1 MATFYKYQ
9 ERDVDSQVNWADV
22 GSGLSNLVTD
32 QLATRKA
39 KKEAYDDQV
48 RAFNQYLDEH
58 PVGDNQNM
66 TEWTA
71 SYASQMQQQML
82 ANQRAFKNGQI
93 SERDNI
99 VFIQNVQ
106 NGTKTMF
113 DLSTEYQ
120 AEFAKKM
127 ERLNSTDP
135 KNKSQELEL
144 WVAENNESWSNFK
157 NTKPIIDPRTGLVL
171 LSKKN
176 EKGEYENVSAADL
189 STRIKQD
196 VNYFDVDAATT
207 QMQTDFGENVISG
220 FRSVAQRAKKGELL
234 SVADKRTKDEFE
246 KSLDVMVQSQSDTYN
261 ISSILTNSISS
272 TNYEYTTNAEEAS
285 KDKNKILLV
294 QRNGQFVPDFNTT
307 NGKEQ
312 QKVAQDFMKQ
322 QFLGKIDYVQQSQTV
337 NEIGDAQKFAPQ
349 QKQQHIKSGYEY
361 QQDNME
367 SAARNFAENMYTFY
381 HSPNIDEVETS
392 GNYLR
397 SRAGENFVGGIGKNE
412 YGTYTRTKN
421 LPGTSGEKQ
430 GRALVGVLGLD
441 DAYAETVIKIYLG
454 LGGGKPISKVRAQST
469 YDPNDVEPKVAN
481 PKTKKNN
488 QAPR

>member
-82 ANQRAFKNGQI
+82 ANQRAFKNGQV
-93 SERDNI
+93 SERDNV

-127 ERLNSTDP
+127 ERLNSSDP

-196 VNYFDVDAATT
+196 VNYFDVDAVTT
-207 QMQTDFGENVISG
+207 QMQADFGENVISG
-220 FRSVAQRAKKGELL
+220 FRSIAQRAKKGELL

-322 QFLGKIDYVQQSQTV
+322 QFLGKIDYLQQSQTV
-337 NEIGDAQKFAPQ
+337 NEIGDKQQFAPQ
-349 QKQQHIKSGYEY
+349 QRIPRQETVFDY
-361 QQDNME
+361 QREQDQF
-367 SAARNFAENMYTFY
+367 SAKNFAKNAYTLMFNTNTGDVNTAANFLV
-381 HSPNIDEVETS
+381 SQS
-392 GNYLR
+392 GGTQTAL
-397 SRAGENFVGGIGKNE
+397 GKNAYGIFTPGQE
-412 YGTYTRTKN
+412 YSTTNSESLIRSMVGTFGQTPAMQEMIVEEFNKLN
-421 LPGTSGEKQ
+421 PPKKISSSKGQSGKKENKKENK
-430 GRALVGVLGLD
+430 LD
-441 DAYAETVIKIYLG
+441 FSIFNI
-454 LGGGKPISKVRAQST
+454 
-469 YDPNDVEPKVAN
+469 N
-481 PKTKKNN
+481 
-488 QAPR
+488 

>member
-82 ANQRAFKNGQI
+82 ANQRAFKNGQV
-93 SERDNI
+93 SERDNV

-272 TNYEYTTNAEEAS
+272 TNYEYTTNTEEAS

-322 QFLGKIDYVQQSQTV
+322 QFLGKIDYMEQSQVVT
-337 NEIGDAQKFAPQ
+337 EIGDEQKFAPQ
-349 QKQQHIKSGYEY
+349 QRIPRQETVFDY
-361 QQDNME
+361 QREQDQF
-367 SAARNFAENMYTFY
+367 SAKNFAKNAYTLLFD
-381 HSPNIDEVETS
+381 PNS
-392 GNYLR
+392 GNVG
-397 SRAGENFVGGIGKNE
+397 AAANFLVSQSGGKQLGLGKNE
-412 YGTYTRTKN
+412 YGIFTRTEN
-421 LPGTSGEKQ
+421 YATQDSEEILRSMVGTFGQTPAMQEMIVSEFQKLNPPATISSTKGQSGRKS
-430 GRALVGVLGLD
+430 
-441 DAYAETVIKIYLG
+441 
-454 LGGGKPISKVRAQST
+454 GGT
-469 YDPNDVEPKVAN
+469 
-481 PKTKKNN
+481 KTP
-488 QAPR
+488 APR

>member
-58 PVGDNQNM
+58 PVGDNENM

-93 SERDNI
+93 SERDNV

-207 QMQTDFGENVISG
+207 QMQADFGENVISG
-220 FRSVAQRAKKGELL
+220 FKSIAQRAKKGELI
-234 SVADKRTKDEFE
+234 SVADKKTKDDFE

-322 QFLGKIDYVQQSQTV
+322 QFLGKIDYIEQSQVVT
-337 NEIGDAQKFAPQ
+337 EIGDKTPPQRFAPQ
-349 QKQQHIKSGYEY
+349 GETAFDYQREQDRLSAANFAKNAYTLMFSPNTGDVNTAANFLVSQSGGAQTSLGKNAYGIFTPGQEYATTNSESLIRSMVGTFGQTPAMQEIIIEEFNKLKPPKKISSSKGKSG
-361 QQDNME
+361 
-367 SAARNFAENMYTFY
+367 
-381 HSPNIDEVETS
+381 
-392 GNYLR
+392 
-397 SRAGENFVGGIGKNE
+397 K
-412 YGTYTRTKN
+412 K
-421 LPGTSGEKQ
+421 
-430 GRALVGVLGLD
+430 D
-441 DAYAETVIKIYLG
+441 D
-454 LGGGKPISKVRAQST
+454 
-469 YDPNDVEPKVAN
+469 
-481 PKTKKNN
+481 KKNN
-488 QAPR
+488 FDFSIFNKK

>member
-93 SERDNI
+93 SERDNV

-120 AEFAKKM
+120 AEFARKM

-207 QMQTDFGENVISG
+207 QMQADFGENVISG

-285 KDKNKILLV
+285 KDKNKILLI
-294 QRNGQFVPDFNTT
+294 QRNGQFVPDFSTT

-337 NEIGDAQKFAPQ
+337 TEIGDAVKFAPQ
-349 QKQQHIKSGYEY
+349 QRIPKQETVYDWQRE
-361 QQDNME
+361 QDQF
-367 SAARNFAENMYTFY
+367 SAKNFAKNAYTLLFD
-381 HSPNIDEVETS
+381 PNS
-392 GNYLR
+392 GNVG
-397 SRAGENFVGGIGKNE
+397 AAANFLVSQSGGKQLGLGKNE
-412 YGTYTRTKN
+412 YGVFTRNENYATQD
-421 LPGTSGEKQ
+421 SEKIL
-430 GRALVGVLGLD
+430 RSLVGTFGQTPAMQEMIVEEFNKLNPP
-441 DAYAETVIKIYLG
+441 AKISSTKG
-454 LGGGKPISKVRAQST
+454 QSGR
-469 YDPNDVEPKVAN
+469 
-481 PKTKKNN
+481 KNN
-488 QAPR
+488 KAKSGGNVRE

>member
-58 PVGDNQNM
+58 PVGDNDNM

-93 SERDNI
+93 SERDNV

-207 QMQTDFGENVISG
+207 QMQADFGENVISG
-220 FRSVAQRAKKGELL
+220 FKSIAQRAKKGELI
-234 SVADKRTKDEFE
+234 SVADKRTKDDFE

-307 NGKEQ
+307 NGEEQ

-322 QFLGKIDYVQQSQTV
+322 QFLAKIDYIEQSQVV
-337 NEIGDAQKFAPQ
+337 NEIGDKQKFAPRE
-349 QKQQHIKSGYEY
+349 KSGYDY
-361 QQDNME
+361 QQQNME
-367 SAARNFAENMYTFY
+367 AGARNFAKNMYTFY
-381 HSPNIDEVETS
+381 HSTNPSEVQTAS
-392 GNYLR
+392 NYLV
-397 SRAGENFVGGIGKNE
+397 SQAGEDFVGGLGKNE
-412 YGTYTRTKN
+412 YGTFTRDKN
-421 LPGTSGEKQ
+421 LPGTSGENQ
-430 GRALVGVLGLD
+430 GRALVGVLGQD
-441 DAYAETVIKIYLG
+441 PAYAETIMKYYLN
-454 LGGGKPISKVRAQST
+454 LGGGSTISSTKGQSG
-469 YDPNDVEPKVAN
+469 K
-481 PKTKKNN
+481 PKTKTP
-488 QAPR
+488 APR

>member
-58 PVGDNQNM
+58 PVGDNENM

-93 SERDNI
+93 SERDNV

-207 QMQTDFGENVISG
+207 QMQADFGENVISG
-220 FRSVAQRAKKGELL
+220 FKSIAQRAKKGELI
-234 SVADKRTKDEFE
+234 SVADKKTKDDFE

-322 QFLGKIDYVQQSQTV
+322 QFLGKIDYIEQSQVVT
-337 NEIGDAQKFAPQ
+337 EIGDKTPPQRFAPNQ
-349 QKQQHIKSGYEY
+349 KSGYDY
-361 QQDNME
+361 QQENME
-367 SAARNFAENMYTFY
+367 AGARNFAENMYTFY
-381 HSPNIDEVETS
+381 HSTNPAEVQTAS
-392 GNYLR
+392 NYLV
-397 SRAGENFVGGIGKNE
+397 SQAGEDFVGGLGKNE
-412 YGTYTRTKN
+412 YGTFTRGKN

-430 GRALVGVLGLD
+430 GRALVGVLGQDPAYSETIMKYYLD
-441 DAYAETVIKIYLG
+441 
-454 LGGGKPISKVRAQST
+454 LGGGATISKTKSQSGKSGGT
-469 YDPNDVEPKVAN
+469 NTSIYN
-481 PKTKKNN
+481 KK
-488 QAPR
+488 Q

>member
-93 SERDNI
+93 SERDNV

-207 QMQTDFGENVISG
+207 QMQADFGENVISG

-234 SVADKRTKDEFE
+234 SVNDKRTKDEFE

-294 QRNGQFVPDFNTT
+294 QRNGQFVPDFSTT

-322 QFLGKIDYVQQSQTV
+322 QFLGKIDYVEQSQTV
-337 NEIGDAQKFAPQ
+337 TEIGDAQKFAPQ
-349 QKQQHIKSGYEY
+349 QRQQYQKSGYDY
-361 QQDNME
+361 QQQNME
-367 SAARNFAENMYTFY
+367 AGARNFAENMYTFY
-381 HSPNIDEVETS
+381 HSTDPNEVQTAS
-392 GNYLR
+392 NYLV
-397 SRAGENFVGGIGKNE
+397 SQAGEDFVGGLGKNE
-412 YGTYTRTKN
+412 YGTFTRGKN

-430 GRALVGVLGLD
+430 GRALVGVLGQDPAYSETIMKYYLD
-441 DAYAETVIKIYLG
+441 
-454 LGGGKPISKVRAQST
+454 LGGGSTISKTKAQSSGT
-469 YDPNDVEPKVAN
+469 R
-481 PKTKKNN
+481 NN
-488 QAPR
+488 KAKSGGNVRE

>member
-82 ANQRAFKNGQI
+82 ANQRAFKNGQV
-93 SERDNI
+93 SERDNV

-196 VNYFDVDAATT
+196 VNYFDVDSATT
-207 QMQTDFGENVISG
+207 QMQADFGENVISG

-234 SVADKRTKDEFE
+234 SVADKRTKDDFE

-322 QFLGKIDYVQQSQTV
+322 QFLGKIDYMEQSQTV
-337 NEIGDAQKFAPQ
+337 TEIGDKTPSPRYQETAFDWQRQLDQRSALNFAKNAYTLMFNPNTGDVNTAANFLVSQ
-349 QKQQHIKSGYEY
+349 SGGTQTALGKNAYGIFTPGQEYATTNSESLIRSLVGTFGQTPAMQEMIVEEFNKLEPPEKISRSKGKSG
-361 QQDNME
+361 
-367 SAARNFAENMYTFY
+367 
-381 HSPNIDEVETS
+381 
-392 GNYLR
+392 
-397 SRAGENFVGGIGKNE
+397 K
-412 YGTYTRTKN
+412 K
-421 LPGTSGEKQ
+421 
-430 GRALVGVLGLD
+430 D
-441 DAYAETVIKIYLG
+441 D
-454 LGGGKPISKVRAQST
+454 
-469 YDPNDVEPKVAN
+469 
-481 PKTKKNN
+481 KKNALDFSIFN
-488 QAPR
+488 IK

>member
-93 SERDNI
+93 SERDNV

-207 QMQTDFGENVISG
+207 QMQADFGENVISG

-234 SVADKRTKDEFE
+234 SVSDKRTKDEFE

-322 QFLGKIDYVQQSQTV
+322 QFLGKIDYMEQSQTV
-337 NEIGDAQKFAPQ
+337 TEIGDAQKFAPQ
-349 QKQQHIKSGYEY
+349 QRQQKSAYDY
-361 QQDNME
+361 QQENME
-367 SAARNFAENMYTFY
+367 DAAKVFANNMYTFY
-381 HSPNIDEVETS
+381 HSTDPNEVQTASVYLKEQAPKNEDGTS
-392 GNYLR
+392 T
-397 SRAGENFVGGIGKNE
+397 FIGGLGKNE
-412 YGTYTRTKN
+412 YGTYTGTQN
-421 LPGTSGEKQ
+421 LPGTSGQKQ
-430 GRALVGVLGLD
+430 AEALVGILGQD
-441 DAYAETVIKIYLG
+441 PAYAETIMKYYLQK
-454 LGGGKPISKVRAQST
+454 GGGKTISKTKGQSSGKSGGT
-469 YDPNDVEPKVAN
+469 
-481 PKTKKNN
+481 KNN
-488 QAPR
+488 KAP

>member
-48 RAFNQYLDEH
+48 RAFNQYLNEH
-58 PVGDNQNM
+58 PVGDNENM

-82 ANQRAFKNGQI
+82 ANQRAFKNGQV
-93 SERDNI
+93 SERDNV

-196 VNYFDVDAATT
+196 VNYFDVDAVTT
-207 QMQTDFGENVISG
+207 QMQADFGENVISG
-220 FRSVAQRAKKGELL
+220 FRTVAQRAKKGESL

-272 TNYEYTTNAEEAS
+272 TNYEYTTNTEEAS

-294 QRNGQFVPDFNTT
+294 QRNGQFVPDFSTT

-322 QFLGKIDYVQQSQTV
+322 LFLGKIDYMEQSQTV
-337 NEIGDAQKFAPQ
+337 TEIGDEQKFAPQ
-349 QKQQHIKSGYEY
+349 QRIPRQETVYDWQRE
-361 QQDNME
+361 QDQF
-367 SAARNFAENMYTFY
+367 SAKNFAENAYTLLFD
-381 HSPNIDEVETS
+381 PNS
-392 GNYLR
+392 GNVG
-397 SRAGENFVGGIGKNE
+397 AAANFLVSQSGGKQLGLGKNE
-412 YGTYTRTKN
+412 YGIFTRTENYATQESEKI
-421 LPGTSGEKQ
+421 LRSMVGTFGQTPAMQEMIVQEFNKLNPPEYISSTIGQSGNK
-430 GRALVGVLGLD
+430 G
-441 DAYAETVIKIYLG
+441 
-454 LGGGKPISKVRAQST
+454 
-469 YDPNDVEPKVAN
+469 N
-481 PKTKKNN
+481 KKK
-488 QAPR
+488 AP

>member
-48 RAFNQYLDEH
+48 RAFNQYLAEH
-58 PVGDNQNM
+58 PTGDEDNM
-66 TEWTA
+66 TKWTA
-71 SYASQMQQQML
+71 NYASQMQQKML

-207 QMQTDFGENVISG
+207 QMQADFGENVISG

-234 SVADKRTKDEFE
+234 SVADKRTKDDFE

-272 TNYEYTTNAEEAS
+272 TNYEYTTNTEEAS

-294 QRNGQFVPDFNTT
+294 QRNGQFVPDFSTT

-312 QKVAQDFMKQ
+312 EKVAQEFMKQ
-322 QFLGKIDYVQQSQTV
+322 QFLGKIDYMEQSQTV
-337 NEIGDAQKFAPQ
+337 TEIGDKTPSQR
-349 QKQQHIKSGYEY
+349 Y
-361 QQDNME
+361 QETAFDWQREQDQR
-367 SAARNFAENMYTFY
+367 SALNFAKNAYTLMFNTNTGDVNTAANFLV
-381 HSPNIDEVETS
+381 SQS
-392 GNYLR
+392 GGTQTAL
-397 SRAGENFVGGIGKNE
+397 GKNAYGIFTPGQE
-412 YGTYTRTKN
+412 YSTTNSESLIRSMVGTFGQTPAMQEMIVEEFNKLN
-421 LPGTSGEKQ
+421 PPKKISSSKGQSGKKENKKENK
-430 GRALVGVLGLD
+430 LD
-441 DAYAETVIKIYLG
+441 FSIFNI
-454 LGGGKPISKVRAQST
+454 
-469 YDPNDVEPKVAN
+469 N
-481 PKTKKNN
+481 
-488 QAPR
+488 